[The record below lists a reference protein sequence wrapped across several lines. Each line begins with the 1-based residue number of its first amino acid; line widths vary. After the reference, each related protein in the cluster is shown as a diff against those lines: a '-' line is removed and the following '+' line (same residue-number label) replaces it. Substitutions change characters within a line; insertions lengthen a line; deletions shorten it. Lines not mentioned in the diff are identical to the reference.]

1 MRTIGASTRKVYAMN
16 VIQKS
21 VYVTAA
27 TALAGMGLAGCST
40 DADGTSNKTVNGALI
55 GTAIG
60 ATGGYFSSG
69 NDDDRRKNA
78 LIGAG
83 VGVLAGGLV
92 GNYMDKQEAQLR
104 QDLKGTGVQVSRQG
118 DNILLNMPNQ
128 ITFGFDEDRVQSQF
142 YPTLNNI
149 GNVLNQ
155 YGSTMI
161 DIYGHTDSVGSDAY
175 NLRLSERRA
184 GAVADYLIG
193 QGVNGQRLVVRGRGE
208 SQPIASNSN
217 ETGRAQN
224 RRVEI
229 VIAPVR
235 Q

>member
-1 MRTIGASTRKVYAMN
+1 MSMIV
-16 VIQKS
+16 KS
-21 VYVTAA
+21 VYVIAA
-27 TALAGMGLAGCST
+27 MGLTAC
-40 DADGTSNKTVNGALI
+40 AANPETSSDKTITGAMI
-55 GTAIG
+55 GTAVG
-60 ATGGYFSSG
+60 AAGGYFSSG

-78 LIGAG
+78 MIGAG

-104 QDLKGTGVQVSRQG
+104 QDLSGSGVQVSRQG

-128 ITFGFDEDRVQSQF
+128 ITFGFDEARVQSQF
-142 YPTLNNI
+142 YPTLNDI
-149 GNVLNQ
+149 ARVLTQ

-161 DIYGHTDSVGSDAY
+161 DVYGHTDSVGGDTY

-184 GAVADYLIG
+184 SAVAEYLIG

-217 ETGRAQN
+217 EDGRAQN

-229 VIAPVR
+229 VIAPVK